1 MSLFKVREW
10 WSTHCGSDENFDT
23 SCLCIGN
30 ADNNPAKTI
39 QILVGSHSGVLRVY
53 QPSCKMEEDGTF
65 EGYKP
70 DHLLLECQMS
80 QAVLQVSLGKFV
92 SGSDKVYIALLHPR
106 KLSVY
111 SITGNAGDAEP
122 GTQYHLSLMYEH
134 NLQYSSFS
142 LVKGTFGGVKDR
154 EFVCVQSVDG
164 ALSFFEQGSFAFTRF
179 LPEFLLPGPFA
190 YVSKTDSFVTVNTA
204 FHFESYR
211 FQTLAV
217 ATEAAKRPPDDAD
230 VIPKGKRIVADWS
243 VSIGE
248 EAMDITVADFSNAP
262 TLILV
267 LGERTLFAFKPSGEL
282 HFLKMLDYSS
292 ACLFPYPS
300 ANEGSIMLLMA
311 TQRSTLLVYQDTTL
325 KWAAQLT
332 FAPVAVARATIQSIE
347 GAVVALSDEGQLQC
361 CYLGTD
367 PSLFVA
373 QAPESRDFSFRETEE
388 ELKTLEKLIKS
399 ATESFPGSKKAEG
412 ELKIKVITSTVSE
425 VPCLD
430 DGAYSDDG
438 DTLVPSVIVK
448 VHLETSTPLHDV
460 HVVVQV
466 ARPLVALN
474 GDFTLSSLLDYH
486 QMAFTVKQAGDA
498 LPSSLELKV
507 VAVYQSKGGASKVA
521 QASLHLPLSLVAQ
534 PCMAEKASEHKLT
547 IETNKPAVPS
557 NELFSDFVSDITSQ
571 TVGMQFLHGPQV
583 SILVSR
589 SSQKYRIQSDSFA
602 ALWLPTME
610 LIRRLHQY
618 YKRSN
623 NGEALKYSF
632 SSNLPLQEYFDIID
646 KYFEVRQRGMELE
659 EHLGQRAAQF
669 RVVQKCVLTKLKDKT
684 PTPLNNFDSLLEV
697 TQRELLSLANQQME
711 ACKAHENVISMLSSA
726 SQLILL
732 LLKLKVQMNSA
743 DFKIFQAAFAVDLN
757 SSIKEGWEEKLEAA
771 LCHLLQTGLR
781 NLDEEPPPVPTEFVP
796 LKDVARLKTLI
807 AVTFE
812 RLLDGAQ
819 LSLDLPKRTTAVKQ
833 AEDCDQDGSVLRRE
847 EMFEL
852 SGTALLSPVPG
863 PSTSKSAKQDSELER
878 WMAESQESGDP
889 GNDLSP

>member
-1 MSLFKVREW
+1 M
-10 WSTHCGSDENFDT
+10 
-23 SCLCIGN
+23 
-30 ADNNPAKTI
+30 
-39 QILVGSHSGVLRVY
+39 
-53 QPSCKMEEDGTF
+53 
-65 EGYKP
+65 
-70 DHLLLECQMS
+70 
-80 QAVLQVSLGKFV
+80 
-92 SGSDKVYIALLHPR
+92 
-106 KLSVY
+106 
-111 SITGNAGDAEP
+111 
-122 GTQYHLSLMYEH
+122 
-134 NLQYSSFS
+134 
-142 LVKGTFGGVKDR
+142 
-154 EFVCVQSVDG
+154 
-164 ALSFFEQGSFAFTRF
+164 
-179 LPEFLLPGPFA
+179 
-190 YVSKTDSFVTVNTA
+190 
-204 FHFESYR
+204 
-211 FQTLAV
+211 
-217 ATEAAKRPPDDAD
+217 
-230 VIPKGKRIVADWS
+230 
-243 VSIGE
+243 
-248 EAMDITVADFSNAP
+248 
-262 TLILV
+262 
-267 LGERTLFAFKPSGEL
+267 
-282 HFLKMLDYSS
+282 
-292 ACLFPYPS
+292 
-300 ANEGSIMLLMA
+300 
-311 TQRSTLLVYQDTTL
+311 
-325 KWAAQLT
+325 
-332 FAPVAVARATIQSIE
+332 
-347 GAVVALSDEGQLQC
+347 
-361 CYLGTD
+361 GTD

-399 ATESFPGSKKAEG
+399 ATESFSGSKKAEG

-430 DGAYSDDG
+430 DGVYSDDG

-486 QMAFTVKQAGDA
+486 QMAFTVKQVGDA

-521 QASLHLPLSLVAQ
+521 QASLHLPLTLVAQ
-534 PCMAEKASEHKLT
+534 PCMAEKTSEHKLT

-571 TVGMQFLHGPQV
+571 TVGMQFLHGAQV

-618 YKRSN
+618 YKRSV

-781 NLDEEPPPVPTEFVP
+781 NLDEEPPPVPTELVP

-819 LSLDLPKRTTAVKQ
+819 VSLDLPKRTTAVKQ
-833 AEDCDQDGSVLRRE
+833 AEDGEQDGSGTRE

-863 PSTSKSAKQDSELER
+863 PSTSISAKQDSELER